1 MWDNISPKAP
11 LILTL
16 ILAVTIGFIIWFKVE
31 EKKDETRTPRPKSE

>member
-16 ILAVTIGFIIWFKVE
+16 VLAVAIGFIIWFKLE
-31 EKKDETRTPRPKSE
+31 EKKDGTRTPRPELE